1 MSPYLFVLAR
11 NLIRKVK
18 PPPAFAEGRAF
29 RDHVLVAIDGGHNL
43 LNGPVMVSRFGVG
56 RRLLVA
62 FLGISTFAV
71 LAAVAGMYSLVR
83 FGQVLDLITDKRLPS
98 TIASLEISRGTE
110 RVVAAAARLTAATPQ
125 GRGKIWRTIS
135 EDVEHL
141 TLTMDALKDLLPLG
155 PIEPTVDGLRHNLNA
170 LDTLLATRTE
180 LDERMQTL
188 LRDAGENHVATQTI
202 FASLRVNA
210 DEAIARLEAS
220 LRTGD
225 AATRS
230 AAAVSGIAETIR
242 SLRDLRALE
251 IAASDVNE
259 AFVQIF
265 SADQQSLSAA
275 VSSLQA
281 SLRRLEELVANSDP
295 KQRPLL
301 IAKVKKYREFV
312 DSRDS
317 IPSTRQLQLDVDAT
331 IDRTLDANTAL
342 SQQLAAAVN
351 PLIERETQDIRRA
364 TSEAHTVQSVSTGVL
379 IAVVAL
385 SLISSALIVWLYVGR
400 NIVRRLSSLSGSTL
414 AIADGKLD
422 TAVSVSG
429 TDEIAAMG
437 RAVEVFRR
445 NALEL
450 DRLIAERAEA
460 AERLERLVQERTEEL
475 GRREA
480 TLRVM
485 FDNMP
490 QGIALF
496 DRDLRIIQWNRQFP
510 KILELSDE
518 FLQQEHNF
526 SEFIRHFAERGEYG
540 PCDIEAK
547 VRERAASVDEPYL
560 GERTRPNGTCLEIR
574 RNPVPGSG
582 LITMY
587 TDITDRMKSHAL
599 VEQARARLD
608 DAIESMSDGFVLWD
622 RDDRLAICNKRSQDI
637 LDLPDLLVVG
647 ARFEEM
653 IRTLAFD
660 RPHYDPDIGDRD
672 AWFQRRLA
680 LHRGAPSVHEQRL
693 ADGTWLR
700 VGEHRT
706 QEGGIVTTWT
716 DITVLKQREDELARM
731 VQQLQTARDQA
742 MEASRTKSSFLAN
755 MSHELRTPLN
765 AIIGVTEMLREDARD
780 FDRQDEI
787 EPLDRV
793 LRAARHLLALINDI
807 LDLSKIEA
815 GRMEVHIE
823 SFSVAA
829 LINDVVK
836 TIESM
841 AAKNG
846 NRLIVD
852 CSPAIDSMFADQMRV
867 RQALLNLASNAV
879 KFTENG
885 TVTITAQRQDEK
897 GSEWVTIAVAD
908 TGIGMTPVQMG
919 KLFQEFSQADSST
932 TRKYGGTGLGLA
944 ISRRFCQMQGGDV
957 MVESEPGRGS
967 TFTIRL
973 PKNGGAAEEPG
984 PVQHARTAAP
994 SVAIDARL
1002 VLVVDDDP
1010 TVRQIVA
1017 RFLEREGFT
1026 VVEANGGRE
1035 GLRLARE
1042 LRPAAMT
1049 LDIIM
1054 PDLDGWT
1061 VLAAIKGDPALAGI
1075 PVILLTIVDEKNR
1088 GYSLGAADYLVK
1100 PVDRE
1105 RLTALMRR
1113 ICRST
1118 EGRVLI
1124 VDDDEMGR
1132 QQMRSAIEQD
1142 GWGVVEAE
1150 NGRVAL
1156 ASVASARPEAVILD
1170 LMMPEMD
1177 GFEFLNEFR
1186 LHREWRDIPVVVV
1199 TARDLTAEDRA
1210 RLNGGVERIIQK
1222 TERDEMLRELRD
1234 TLAKC
1239 MEPGRSG
1246 KTAD

>member
-1 MSPYLFVLAR
+1 
-11 NLIRKVK
+11 
-18 PPPAFAEGRAF
+18 
-29 RDHVLVAIDGGHNL
+29 
-43 LNGPVMVSRFGVG
+43 MVSRFGVG
-56 RRLLVA
+56 GRLLVA

-71 LAAVAGMYSLVR
+71 LAAVAGMYSLVK

-125 GRGKIWRTIS
+125 ERGKIWRTIS
-135 EDVEHL
+135 GDVEHL
-141 TLTMDALKDLLPLG
+141 TLTMDALRDLLPLS
-155 PIEPTVDGLRHNLNA
+155 PIEPTVDGLRSNLNA
-170 LDTLLATRTE
+170 LDALLATRTE
-180 LDERMQTL
+180 VNERMQTL
-188 LRDAGENHVATQTI
+188 LRDVGEKHVAARTI

-210 DEAIARLEAS
+210 DDAIARLEAS
-220 LRTGD
+220 LQPGD
-225 AATRS
+225 AATGPS
-230 AAAVSGIAETIR
+230 AAAVSGITEAIR
-242 SLRDLRALE
+242 SLRDLHALE

-265 SADQQSLSAA
+265 SADHQSFPAA

-281 SLRRLEELVANSDP
+281 SLRQLDELVANSDP

-301 IAKVKKYREFV
+301 IAMVEKYRSLA

-317 IPSTRQLQLDVDAT
+317 IPGTRQLQLDVSAT
-331 IDRTLDANTAL
+331 IDRMLDANTAL

-351 PLIERETQDIRRA
+351 PLIEQETQDIHRA
-364 TSEAHTVQSVSTGVL
+364 TSEAHTVQSVSAGVE

-414 AIADGKLD
+414 AIADGQLD
-422 TAVSVSG
+422 TAVPMSG

-450 DRLIAERAEA
+450 DRLIAERAES
-460 AERLERLVQERTEEL
+460 AEHLERLVQERTEEL
-475 GRREA
+475 RRREA

-496 DRDLRIIQWNRQFP
+496 DRDLRIVQWNRQFP
-510 KILELSDE
+510 QILELSDE
-518 FLQQEHNF
+518 FLQQKHHF
-526 SEFIRHFAERGEYG
+526 SEFIRYLAERGEYG
-540 PCDIEAK
+540 PCDIETK
-547 VRERAASVDEPYL
+547 VREHAASVNEPYL
-560 GERTRPNGTCLEIR
+560 RERTRPNGTCLEIR

-608 DAIESMSDGFVLWD
+608 DAVESMSDGFALWD

-647 ARFEEM
+647 VRFEEM

-660 RPHYDPDIGDRD
+660 RPHYDAEIGDRD

-693 ADGTWLR
+693 ADASWLR

-716 DITVLKQREDELARM
+716 DITVLKQREDELAGM

-780 FDRQDEI
+780 FDRKDEI

-823 SFSVAA
+823 SFSVTA

-836 TIESM
+836 TIEPM

-846 NRLIVD
+846 NHVIVN
-852 CSPAIDSMFADQMRV
+852 CSPPIDLMFADQMRV

-885 TVTITAQRQDEK
+885 TVTITAQQQDDK
-897 GSEWVTIAVAD
+897 GAEWVTIAVAD
-908 TGIGMTPVQMG
+908 TGIGMTPEQMG

-957 MVESEPGRGS
+957 TVESEPGRGS
-967 TFTIRL
+967 IFTIRL

-984 PVQHARTAAP
+984 AVQHARIAAP
-994 SVAIDARL
+994 SVAIDAPL
-1002 VLVVDDDP
+1002 VLVVDDDL

-1026 VVEANGGRE
+1026 VVEADGGRE

-1042 LRPAAMT
+1042 LCPAAMT
-1049 LDIIM
+1049 LDIMM

-1088 GYSLGAADYLVK
+1088 GFSLGAADYLVK
-1100 PVDRE
+1100 PVDRK
-1105 RLTALMRR
+1105 RLTTVLRR
-1113 ICRST
+1113 ICGST
-1118 EGRVLI
+1118 GGRVLI
-1124 VDDDEMGR
+1124 VDDNVIDR

-1156 ASVASARPEAVILD
+1156 ATVASARPQAVILD

-1177 GFEFLNEFR
+1177 GFEFLSEFR
-1186 LHREWRDIPVVVV
+1186 RHVEWRDIPVIVV
-1199 TARDLTAEDRA
+1199 TARDLTEEDRA

-1246 KTAD
+1246 RTAG